1 MEFFPVADIEIWH
14 VGVAGGVGVIL
25 LLLFA
30 WLRTRRLYLDVRL
43 ECDTLKNQYQELEQR
58 RSEARRDAETLEEK
72 LRSTHSQLV
81 RAETRLEEQQHHMH
95 EKEEFLRQTRES
107 MQAQFKTLAQDIFEE
122 KGRTFKHES
131 KSGLSEILD
140 PLRTQLQEFRQ
151 RIDTIHVTDLKDRT
165 SIRHELEQLRTT
177 SHHLNQEAVNLTRAL
192 KGENKFQGNWG
203 EMVLERVLEQSGLR
217 KGYEYDTQVNL
228 RNEDNRLLR
237 PDVVVHL
244 PEGKQIIIDSKVSL
258 TAYERYCSTE
268 DEAEQ
273 QQALKQHVHA
283 VKQHLTS
290 LGSKDYADLNGVE
303 SLDFILMF
311 MPLEPAFICAL
322 QHDRDLLDLSLQQ
335 HVVVVTPTTLLATM
349 RTVENI
355 WRYERQNQ
363 NARAIAERAGAVYD
377 KLRGFVEDMEK
388 IGTQIVTL
396 DQQYHSAMNKLT
408 QGRGN
413 LISQASRFVDLGV
426 KVKRKIPASVV
437 ERSEIEIETD
447 AETEE

>member
-1 MEFFPVADIEIWH
+1 M
-14 VGVAGGVGVIL
+14 
-25 LLLFA
+25 
-30 WLRTRRLYLDVRL
+30 
-43 ECDTLKNQYQELEQR
+43 Q
-58 RSEARRDAETLEEK
+58 
-72 LRSTHSQLV
+72 
-81 RAETRLEEQQHHMH
+81 
-95 EKEEFLRQTRES
+95 EKEEFLHQARES
-107 MQAQFKTLAQDIFEE
+107 MQVQFKTLAQDIFEE
-122 KGRTFKHES
+122 KGRTFKHEN
-131 KSGLSEILD
+131 KSGLNEILD
-140 PLRTQLQEFRQ
+140 PLRAQLQEFRQ

-165 SIRHELEQLRTT
+165 SMRYELEQLRST
-177 SHHLNQEAVNLTRAL
+177 SHQLNQEAVNLTRAL

-217 KGYEYDTQVNL
+217 KGYEFDTQVHL
-228 RNEDNRLLR
+228 RNDENRILR

-258 TAYERYCSTE
+258 TAYERYCSAE
-268 DEAEQ
+268 DDAEQ

-283 VKQHLTS
+283 VRQHLIS

-311 MPLEPAFICAL
+311 MPLEPAFICAV
-322 QHDRDLLDLSLQQ
+322 QHAADLLDLSMQQ

-355 WRYERQNQ
+355 WRFERQNQ

-388 IGTQIVTL
+388 IGTQITAL

-413 LISQASRFVDLGV
+413 LISQASHFVDLGV
-426 KVKRKIPASVV
+426 KVKKKIPASVV
-437 ERSEIEIETD
+437 ERSEIEPDMESD
-447 AETEE
+447 V

>member
-1 MEFFPVADIEIWH
+1 MELLSVIQMEIWH
-14 VGVAGGVGVIL
+14 LVVAGSGGIIL
-25 LLLFA
+25 LLLLSA
-30 WLRTRRLYLDVRL
+30 WLRARRLYKNVCHERN
-43 ECDTLKNQYQELEQR
+43 TLKVQCRELELWQ
-58 RSEARRDAETLEEK
+58 SEARHEAEVKEEK
-72 LRSTHSQLV
+72 LHTTYAELV
-81 RAETRLEEQQHHMH
+81 RAQTRLEEQQQRMQ
-95 EKEEFLRQTRES
+95 EQENFLNQTRES

-122 KGRTFKHES
+122 KGRTFKQEN
-131 KSGLSEILD
+131 KSGLCEVLD
-140 PLRTQLQEFRQ
+140 PLRAQLQEFRQ

-165 SIRHELEQLRTT
+165 SMRNELEQLRSA
-177 SHHLNQEAVNLTRAL
+177 SHQLNQEAINLTRAL

-217 KGYEYDTQVNL
+217 KGYEYATQVNL
-228 RNEDNRLLR
+228 RNEENRLLR

-244 PEGKQIIIDSKVSL
+244 PEGKQMIIDSKVSL

-268 DEAEQ
+268 DDAEQ
-273 QQALKQHVHA
+273 QQALKQHIHA
-283 VKQHLTS
+283 VRQHIIS
-290 LGSKDYADLNGVE
+290 LGSKEYAELNGVE

-311 MPLEPAFICAL
+311 MPLEPAFICAV
-322 QHDRDLLDLSLQQ
+322 QHAEDLLDLSMQQ

-355 WRYERQNQ
+355 WRFERQNQ
-363 NARAIAERAGAVYD
+363 NARAIAERAGGVYD

-388 IGTQIVTL
+388 IGAQITVL

-437 ERSEIEIETD
+437 ERSEIETD
-447 AETEE
+447 TEANL

>member
-1 MEFFPVADIEIWH
+1 MEFFPVAYTEIRH
-14 VGVAGGVGVIL
+14 VAVAAGAGVIL
-25 LLLFA
+25 LLFFA
-30 WLRTRRLYLDVRL
+30 WVRARRLYLDARH
-43 ECDTLKNQYQELEQR
+43 ERDTLKNQCRELEQHKD
-58 RSEARRDAETLEEK
+58 EAKLAVETLEGK
-72 LRSTHSQLV
+72 LHTTHAQLV

-95 EKEEFLRQTRES
+95 EKEEFLRQARES
-107 MQAQFKTLAQDIFEE
+107 MQMQFRTLAQDIFEE
-122 KGRTFKHES
+122 KGRTFKDEN

-140 PLRTQLQEFRQ
+140 PLRSQLQEFRQ

-165 SIRHELEQLRTT
+165 SMRHELEQLRST
-177 SHHLNQEAVNLTRAL
+177 SHQLNQEAVNLTRAL

-217 KGYEYDTQVNL
+217 KGYEYDTQVHL
-228 RNEDNRLLR
+228 RNEENKILR

-268 DEAEQ
+268 DDAQ
-273 QQALKQHVHA
+273 RQQALKQHIHA
-283 VKQHLTS
+283 VRQHLIS

-311 MPLEPAFICAL
+311 MPLEPAFMCAL
-322 QHDRDLLDLSLQQ
+322 QHGDDLLDLSMQQ
-335 HVVVVTPTTLLATM
+335 RVVVVTPTTLLATM

-363 NARAIAERAGAVYD
+363 NAQAIAERAGAVYD

-388 IGTQIVTL
+388 IGTQITTL

-426 KVKRKIPASVV
+426 KVKRKIPANII
-437 ERSEIEIETD
+437 ERSEIETDTETKP
-447 AETEE
+447 

>member
-1 MEFFPVADIEIWH
+1 MEFFSVAYIDPWH
-14 VGVAGGVGVIL
+14 VALGGGAGVIL

-30 WLRTRRLYLDVRL
+30 WRRARRLYIDVCHER
-43 ECDTLKNQYQELEQR
+43 DTLRSQLRELEQHR
-58 RSEARRDAETLEEK
+58 DEASLAVETLEEK
-72 LRSTHSQLV
+72 LHTTHAQLV
-81 RAETRLEEQQHHMH
+81 RAETRLEEQQHHMQ
-95 EKEEFLRQTRES
+95 EKEEFLRQARES
-107 MQAQFKTLAQDIFEE
+107 MQVQFKTLAQDIFEE
-122 KGRTFKHES
+122 KGRTFKHEN

-151 RIDTIHVTDLKDRT
+151 RIDTIHANDLKDRT
-165 SIRHELEQLRTT
+165 SMRHELEHLRST
-177 SHHLNQEAVNLTRAL
+177 SHQLNQEAVNLTRAL

-228 RNEDNRLLR
+228 RNEENRLLR

-258 TAYERYCSTE
+258 TAYERYCSAE
-268 DEAEQ
+268 DDAER

-283 VKQHLTS
+283 IRQHLIS
-290 LGSKDYADLNGVE
+290 LGSKDYAELNGVE

-311 MPLEPAFICAL
+311 MPLEPAFICAV
-322 QHDRDLLDLSLQQ
+322 QHAEDLLDLSMQQ

-363 NARAIAERAGAVYD
+363 NAQAIAERAGAVYD

-388 IGTQIVTL
+388 IGTQITSL

-408 QGRGN
+408 LGRGN

-426 KVKRKIPASVV
+426 KVKRKIPASVL
-437 ERSEIEIETD
+437 ERAEIETD
-447 AETEE
+447 TESDA